1 MHLFIY
7 EYLSG
12 GGLLSHEGPADGLRP
27 LLAEGKAMCGA
38 VAADFARITGV
49 EVTCLRDA
57 RDRAWQPQGC
67 RCVDVHASADHDR
80 AFDRYAAHA
89 DWTLVIAPEIGGV
102 LTERCRRITALG
114 GRPLA
119 SPPRLIELA
128 SDKHATAEHLR
139 QAGVPAP
146 KGIPFTLGERWP
158 SDFSY
163 PAIWKPRDGA
173 GSAGLRYVEHSGGAI
188 PPPDGRPGRLE
199 EFQGPGTAAS
209 VAFLCGP
216 EACIPL
222 PPCGQQLDDGFH
234 YLGGWLPLAPALARR
249 ATRLAQKAIQSLPEP
264 LGYVGLDLVLGR
276 QEDGRG
282 DVVIE
287 INPRLTTSYIG
298 LRAACRENLAE
309 AMLAIATGRPY
320 NLTFRDELIQFTAD
334 GCNGGWPS
342 QAVP

>member
-1 MHLFIY
+1 
-7 EYLSG
+7 
-12 GGLLSHEGPADGLRP
+12 
-27 LLAEGKAMCGA
+27 
-38 VAADFARITGV
+38 
-49 EVTCLRDA
+49 
-57 RDRAWQPQGC
+57 
-67 RCVDVHASADHDR
+67 
-80 AFDRYAAHA
+80 
-89 DWTLVIAPEIGGV
+89 
-102 LTERCRRITALG
+102 
-114 GRPLA
+114 
-119 SPPRLIELA
+119 
-128 SDKHATAEHLR
+128 
-139 QAGVPAP
+139 
-146 KGIPFTLGERWP
+146 
-158 SDFSY
+158 
-163 PAIWKPRDGA
+163 
-173 GSAGLRYVEHSGGAI
+173 VEHSGGAI